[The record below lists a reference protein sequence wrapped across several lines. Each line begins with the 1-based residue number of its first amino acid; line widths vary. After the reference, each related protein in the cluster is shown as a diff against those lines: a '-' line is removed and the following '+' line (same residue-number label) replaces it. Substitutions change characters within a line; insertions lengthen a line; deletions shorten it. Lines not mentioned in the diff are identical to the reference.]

1 MGSGKGFAAAALLWL
16 GMAASV
22 QAQVEAPVA
31 LPAPPTEGVV
41 RPGDVAVRI
50 PLPPDYRSVRDN
62 APRIGAVLEA
72 SLPTQMRFLDAYY
85 SRSDLTAAILGTH
98 PPKEILMVVA
108 TLRDAEALVLDDAV
122 WVEAKPA
129 MARGVAGSDLDEM
142 MESMRE
148 GANERLS
155 STTGTQVDMSL
166 RAVGKPLVYDTDG
179 DAIRFQVRIKV
190 NGQVGGRTSVRDM
203 VMAAAIARVRGKLI
217 YLYLYDAYEG
227 DATAPALREALAL
240 QLGKIYAANAGPE
253 PPAEAAA
260 APAAGD

>member
-16 GMAASV
+16 SMAASV
-22 QAQVEAPVA
+22 QAQAEAPVA

-98 PPKEILMVVA
+98 PPEEILMVVA

-129 MARGVAGSDLDEM
+129 MARGVAGSDLAEM
-142 MESMRE
+142 MESLRE

-253 PPAEAAA
+253 PPAEAVA